1 MIWIQFAILI
11 LLILIGARMRGVGL
25 GVMGAVGLLI
35 FALCFGLKPTTPPID
50 VMLIILS
57 VVTAAAAL
65 QASGGMDYM
74 VGIAEKI
81 LRKNPNHITWLGP
94 LVTYL
99 FTLVAGTAHII
110 YSLLPII
117 AEVATKKRVRPERP
131 LSISVIAAHMAITAS
146 PISAAT
152 VALTTLLAPKGYELT
167 DILIVA
173 IPATII
179 GVLAGALV
187 ASRQGKDLMKDP
199 EFLERLKDPDFVK
212 LLDGDASSTVQA
224 EKSYSVE
231 SKRAVYVFLF
241 AVLSV
246 VIFAA
251 IPSVRPSF
259 LIDGKMQPIRMVEMI
274 ELLMLSAAAA
284 IVFVSKIPATK
295 VSQTTIFRSGS
306 EAVIC
311 IFGVAWMSDT
321 YLQAHMPFFETHL
334 SAFVTDHPWT
344 FAIALFVMSILLFSQ
359 AATVRALMPLGI
371 ALGIPGPALIAMFPA
386 VNGDFVIPSYPTV
399 VAAMGF
405 DRTGTTKIG
414 RFLVNHS
421 FTPPGL
427 TTVIVTI
434 AAGFLIA
441 AVLF

>member
-1 MIWIQFAILI
+1 MIWIQLAILI
-11 LLILIGARMRGVGL
+11 LLILAGARMKGVGL

-35 FALCFGLKPTTPPID
+35 FALGFGLKPTAPPID

-65 QASGGMDYM
+65 QAAGGMDYM
-74 VGIAEKI
+74 VSIAEKI
-81 LRKNPNHITWLGP
+81 LRRNPNHITWLGP

-117 AEVATKKRVRPERP
+117 AEVATRKRVRPERP

-152 VALTTLLAPKGYELT
+152 VALTALLAPKGYGLT
-167 DILIVA
+167 DILMIA
-173 IPATII
+173 IPSTIT

-187 ASRQGKDLMKDP
+187 ASRQGKNLMDDP
-199 EFLERLKDPDFVK
+199 EFLARLKDPDFVK
-212 LLDGDASSTVQA
+212 LLDGDLSEAHV
-224 EKSYSVE
+224 EKIFSPG

-246 VIFAA
+246 VLFAA
-251 IPSVRPSF
+251 IPSLRPSF
-259 LIDGKMQPIRMVEMI
+259 LTDGKMQPVRMVEMI

-284 IVFVSKIPATK
+284 IVFVSKTPATK
-295 VSQTTIFRSGS
+295 VSQTSIFRSGG
-306 EAVIC
+306 EAVVC

-386 VNGDFVIPSYPTV
+386 VNGDFVIPSYPTL

-434 AAGFLIA
+434 ATGFLLATI
-441 AVLF
+441 LL

>member
-1 MIWIQFAILI
+1 MIWIQLVILI
-11 LLILIGARMRGVGL
+11 VLILVGARMKGIGL

-35 FALCFGLKPTTPPID
+35 FALGFGLKPTTPPID

-57 VVTAAAAL
+57 VITAAAAL
-65 QASGGMDYM
+65 QAAGGMDYM
-74 VGIAEKI
+74 VSIAEKI

-94 LVTYL
+94 LVTYT

-152 VALTTLLAPKGYELT
+152 VALTALLAPKGYELT
-167 DILIVA
+167 HILIVA

-199 EFLERLKDPDFVK
+199 EFLERLKDPEFVK
-212 LLDGDASSTVQA
+212 LLDGDRAGETERIFSA
-224 EKSYSVE
+224 EA
-231 SKRAVYVFLF
+231 KRSVYVFLL
-241 AVLSV
+241 AILSV
-246 VIFAA
+246 VLFAA
-251 IPSVRPSF
+251 IPSIRPSF
-259 LIDGKMQPIRMVEMI
+259 LTDGKMQPLRMVEMI
-274 ELLMLSAAAA
+274 ELLMLTAAAA
-284 IVFVSKIPATK
+284 IVLVAKIPATK
-295 VSQTTIFRSGS
+295 VSQSTIFRSGS

-321 YLQAHMPFFETHL
+321 YLHAHMPFFETHL

-386 VNGDFVIPSYPTV
+386 VNGDFVIPSYPTL

-405 DRTGTTKIG
+405 DRTGTTRIG

-427 TTVIVTI
+427 TTVIVTV

-441 AVLF
+441 TVLL

>member
-1 MIWIQFAILI
+1 MIWIQLIILI
-11 LLILIGARMRGVGL
+11 VLILVGARMKGIGL

-35 FALCFGLKPTTPPID
+35 FALGFGLKPTAPPID

-57 VVTAAAAL
+57 VITAAAAL
-65 QASGGMDYM
+65 QAAGGMDYM
-74 VGIAEKI
+74 VSIAEKI

-94 LVTYL
+94 LVTYT

-152 VALTTLLAPKGYELT
+152 VALTALLAPKGYELT
-167 DILIVA
+167 HILIVA

-199 EFLERLKDPDFVK
+199 EFLERLKDPEFVK
-212 LLDGDASSTVQA
+212 LLDGEPADGEGTELVFSA
-224 EKSYSVE
+224 E
-231 SKRAVYVFLF
+231 SKRSVYVFLL
-241 AVLSV
+241 AILSV
-246 VIFAA
+246 VLFAA
-251 IPSVRPSF
+251 IPSLRPSF
-259 LIDGKMQPIRMVEMI
+259 LTDGKMQPLRMVEMI
-274 ELLMLSAAAA
+274 ELLMLTAAAA

-295 VSQTTIFRSGS
+295 VSQSTIFRSGS

-321 YLQAHMPFFETHL
+321 YLQAHMPVFETHL

-386 VNGDFVIPSYPTV
+386 VNGDFIIPSYPTL

-405 DRTGTTKIG
+405 DRTGTTRIG

-427 TTVIVTI
+427 TTVIVTV
-434 AAGFLIA
+434 ATGFLIA
-441 AVLF
+441 TIVL

>member
-1 MIWIQFAILI
+1 MIWIQLAVLISLI
-11 LLILIGARMRGVGL
+11 LVGARMKGIGL
-25 GVMGAVGLLI
+25 GIMGAVGLLI
-35 FALCFGLKPTTPPID
+35 FTLVFGLKPTTPPID

-74 VGIAEKI
+74 VSIAEKI

-94 LVTYL
+94 IVTYT

-152 VALTTLLAPKGYELT
+152 VALTALIAPLGYELT
-167 DILIVA
+167 DIILVA
-173 IPATII
+173 IPATVI
-179 GVLAGALV
+179 GVLAGAFI
-187 ASRQGKDLMKDP
+187 ASKQGKDLMSDT
-199 EFLERLKDPDFVK
+199 EFLERLKDPQFVK
-212 LLDGDASSTVQA
+212 MLDGESATDGDT
-224 EKSYSVE
+224 EKVFSAA
-231 SKRAVYVFLF
+231 SKRSVYVFLIT
-241 AVLSV
+241 VLSV
-246 VIFAA
+246 VLFAA
-251 IPSVRPSF
+251 VPSFRPTF
-259 LIDGKMQPIRMVEMI
+259 LIDGKMQPLRMVEMI

-284 IVFVSKIPATK
+284 IVLVAKIPAPK
-295 VSQTTIFRSGS
+295 VSQASIFRSGA
-306 EAVIC
+306 EAVVC

-321 YLQAHMPFFETHL
+321 YLQANMPFFEANL
-334 SAFVTDHPWT
+334 SEIVTDHPWT

-386 VNGDFVIPSYPTV
+386 VNGDFIIPSYPTL

-405 DRTGTTKIG
+405 DRTGTTRVG

-427 TTVIVTI
+427 TTVVVTV
-434 AAGFLIA
+434 AVGFLIA
-441 AVLF
+441 TILL

>member
-1 MIWIQFAILI
+1 MIWIQLAVLI
-11 LLILIGARMRGVGL
+11 LLILVGARMKGIGL

-35 FALCFGLKPTTPPID
+35 FALGFGLRPTTPPID

-74 VGIAEKI
+74 VSIAEKI
-81 LRKNPNHITWLGP
+81 LRKNPNHITWLAP
-94 LVTYL
+94 LVTYT

-117 AEVATKKRVRPERP
+117 AEVATRKRVRPERP

-152 VALTTLLAPKGYELT
+152 VALTALLAPKGYELT
-167 DILIVA
+167 HILIVA

-179 GVLAGALV
+179 GILAGALV
-187 ASRQGKDLMKDP
+187 ASRQGVDLMKDP
-199 EFLERLKDPDFVK
+199 EFLERLRDPDFVK
-212 LLDGDASSTVQA
+212 LLDGDPDAKADKILFSA
-224 EKSYSVE
+224 EA
-231 SKRAVYVFLF
+231 KRAVYVFLL

-251 IPSVRPSF
+251 TPALRPSF
-259 LIDGKMQPIRMVEMI
+259 LTDGRMQPMRMVEMI

-284 IVFVSKIPATK
+284 IVFVAKIPASK
-295 VSQTTIFRSGS
+295 VSQSSIFRSGG
-306 EAVIC
+306 EAVVC

-371 ALGIPGPALIAMFPA
+371 ALGIPAPALIAMFPA
-386 VNGDFVIPSYPTV
+386 VNGDFVIPSYPTL

-434 AAGFLIA
+434 AVGFLIS
-441 AVLF
+441 AVLL

>member
-1 MIWIQFAILI
+1 MIWIQLAVLISLI
-11 LLILIGARMRGVGL
+11 LVGARMKGIGL
-25 GVMGAVGLLI
+25 GIMGAVGLLI
-35 FALCFGLKPTTPPID
+35 FALVFGLKPTTPPID

-65 QASGGMDYM
+65 QAAGGMDYM
-74 VGIAEKI
+74 VSIAEKI

-94 LVTYL
+94 IVTYT

-152 VALTTLLAPKGYELT
+152 VALTALIAPLGYELT
-167 DILIVA
+167 DIIMVA
-173 IPATII
+173 IPATVI
-179 GVLAGALV
+179 GVLAGAFI
-187 ASRQGKDLMKDP
+187 ASRQGKDLMNDP
-199 EFLERLKDPDFVK
+199 EFLERLKDPEFVK
-212 LLDGDASSTVQA
+212 MLDGESDGKS
-224 EKSYSVE
+224 EKVFSVA
-231 SKRAVYVFLF
+231 SKRSVYVFLI

-246 VIFAA
+246 VLFAA
-251 IPSVRPSF
+251 VPSFRPTF
-259 LIDGKMQPIRMVEMI
+259 LIDGKMQPLRMVEMI

-284 IVFVSKIPATK
+284 IVLVAKIPAPK
-295 VSQTTIFRSGS
+295 VSQTSIFRSGA
-306 EAVIC
+306 EAVVC

-321 YLQAHMPFFETHL
+321 YLQANMPFFEANL
-334 SAFVTDHPWT
+334 SEIVTDHPWT

-386 VNGDFVIPSYPTV
+386 VNGDFIIPSYPTL

-405 DRTGTTKIG
+405 DRTGTTRVG

-427 TTVIVTI
+427 TTVIVTV
-434 AAGFLIA
+434 AVGFLIA
-441 AVLF
+441 TILL

>member
-1 MIWIQFAILI
+1 MIWIQLVVLI
-11 LLILIGARMRGVGL
+11 LLILVGARMRGIGL

-35 FALCFGLKPTTPPID
+35 FALGFGLRPTTPPID

-57 VVTAAAAL
+57 VITAAAAL
-65 QASGGMDYM
+65 QAAGGMDYM
-74 VGIAEKI
+74 VSIAEKI
-81 LRKNPNHITWLGP
+81 LRRNPNHITWLGP
-94 LVTYL
+94 LVTYT

-117 AEVATKKRVRPERP
+117 AEVATRKRVRPERP

-152 VALTTLLAPKGYELT
+152 VALTALLAPKGFELT

-187 ASRQGKDLMKDP
+187 ASRQGSDLMKDV

-212 LLDGDASSTVQA
+212 LLDGDPEDQSA
-224 EKSYSVE
+224 EKVFSGAA
-231 SKRAVYVFLF
+231 KRSVYVFLL

-246 VIFAA
+246 VLFASMPA
-251 IPSVRPSF
+251 LRPSF
-259 LIDGKMQPIRMVEMI
+259 LTDGKMQPMRMVEMI
-274 ELLMLSAAAA
+274 ELLMLGAAAA
-284 IVFVSKIPATK
+284 IIFVAQIPASK
-295 VSQTTIFRSGS
+295 VSQSSIFRSGG
-306 EAVIC
+306 EAVVC

-344 FAIALFVMSILLFSQ
+344 FAVALFVMSILLFSQ

-371 ALGIPGPALIAMFPA
+371 ALGIPAPALIAMFPA
-386 VNGDFVIPSYPTV
+386 VNGDFVIPSYPTL

-421 FTPPGL
+421 FMPPGL

-434 AAGFLIA
+434 AVGFLISA
-441 AVLF
+441 ILL